1 MEIRRFTK
9 MKTAI
14 AILNWNGEK
23 LLPQFLPSVINNSKN
38 AVIYV
43 IDNASTDK
51 SIELLKTQFPT
62 VNIIQNKGNYGFAQ
76 GYNEGLKHIDAEY
89 FCLLNSDVEVTENW
103 IEPIEKLFESNS
115 DIAAIQPKILDYKD
129 KKMFEYAGAGGGF
142 IDKFGYPFCRGRV
155 FSTLEE
161 DKGQYNDTI
170 QIFWATGASLFIRKK
185 DFFDKNGFDEE
196 FFAHMEEI
204 DLCWRL
210 NNAGRKVFY
219 CGESTVYHLGGAT
232 LDKANPKKWYLN
244 YRNSL
249 WMLLKNLP
257 SNKLFTTIFTRLSL
271 DGVAAIA
278 FLPKQGFSHVW
289 AVFISHM
296 HFYRGFYKMYKKR
309 QKIQRKD
316 YSNTG
321 LLPMQ
326 YFIKKR
332 QYFKDLK

>member
-1 MEIRRFTK
+1 

-23 LLPQFLPSVINNSKN
+23 LLPKFLPSVINHSKD
-38 AVIYV
+38 AEIYI
-43 IDNASTDK
+43 IDNASTDN
-51 SIELLKTQFPT
+51 SIQLLKTQFPSIK
-62 VNIIQNKGNYGFAQ
+62 IIQNNGNYGFAK
-76 GYNEGLKHIDAEY
+76 GYNEGLKHIDADY

-103 IEPIEKLFESNS
+103 IEPIEKLLDNNPE
-115 DIAAIQPKILDYKD
+115 IAAVQPKILDYKD

-161 DKGQYNDTI
+161 DKGQYDDTI

-185 DFFDKNGFDEE
+185 DFFEQNGFDKE

-210 NNAGRKVFY
+210 NNANRKIYY

-232 LDKANPKKWYLN
+232 LQKSNPKKAYLN

-249 WMLLKNLP
+249 WMNLKNLP
-257 SNKLFTTIFTRLSL
+257 KNKLFPMIFTRLSL
-271 DGVAAIA
+271 DGIAAIA
-278 FLPKQGFSHVW
+278 FLPSQGFPHLW
-289 AVFISHM
+289 AVFLSHM
-296 HFYRGFYKMYKKR
+296 HFYRGFFKMYKKR
-309 QKIQRKD
+309 QKNQLKK
-316 YSNTG
+316 YSDKE
-321 LLPMQ
+321 LLPVQ
-326 YFIKKR
+326 YFLQKR
-332 QYFKDLK
+332 QYYKDLK

>member
-1 MEIRRFTK
+1 